1 MGRRRDRDDEGT
13 RPVEPGEARSH
24 GNDPDAVR
32 MDREGGGRDGG
43 RLGPNIDAEGR
54 RMDEPHGGAEGRGSY
69 DSRGGDGP
77 RPVREAR
84 VERESRSESRG
95 DSRSESREERGHQGT
110 HRRGN
115 DDQSAESDRDTS
127 WLSVILGWLAAL
139 GAGLILSGIVGA
151 IVGAIIGDGGSASAA
166 EGGTAGLI
174 GLLLTLLL
182 AFIIG
187 GYVAG
192 RLASRSG
199 FKHGLLVPV
208 VALVVTIV
216 LAGIGALLGLNFLDN
231 LSGVTLPSTP
241 NDAPEGLG
249 AILTGAGIL
258 ALLMPFIGGAIGG
271 ALGAKTGRRRP

>member
-1 MGRRRDRDDEGT
+1 MGRRRDTDDKGT
-13 RPVEPGEARSH
+13 RPTEPGEARAH

-54 RMDEPHGGAEGRGSY
+54 RMDSPHGGAEGRGSA

-84 VERESRSESRG
+84 AERESRSESRG
-95 DSRSESREERGHQGT
+95 ESRSESREERGHQGT

-115 DDQSAESDRDTS
+115 DDQSAESDRGTS
-127 WLSVILGWLAAL
+127 WISVILGWLAAL

-151 IVGAIIGDGGSASAA
+151 IVGAILGDGGSASAA

-174 GLLLTLLL
+174 GLLITLLL

-199 FKHGLLVPV
+199 LKHGLLVPV
-208 VALVVTIV
+208 LMLVVTIV
-216 LAGIGALLGLNFLDN
+216 LAGIGALLGLSFLDN

-241 NDAPEGLG
+241 GDAPQGLG
-249 AILTGAGIL
+249 TILTGAGIL

-271 ALGAKTGRRRP
+271 ALGARTGRRRP